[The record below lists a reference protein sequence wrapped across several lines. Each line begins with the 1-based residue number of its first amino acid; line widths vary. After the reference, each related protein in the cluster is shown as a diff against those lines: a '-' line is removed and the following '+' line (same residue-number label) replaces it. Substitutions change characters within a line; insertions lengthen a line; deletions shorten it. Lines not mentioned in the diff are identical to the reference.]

1 MSLDDGRR
9 DLSRSL
15 FQAILM
21 LGILLIVAL
30 SHLVLYALRR
40 EDKAALYFGLFCV
53 AMFIRL
59 MVMGGAQFI
68 VSGRA
73 VWATDG

>member
-1 MSLDDGRR
+1 MTTLASEELATPSEYVILLQLSSYQHARGGPWNSLRLMSLDDGRR

-30 SHLVLYALRR
+30 ILTRPLRASAR
-40 EDKAALYFGLFCV
+40 
-53 AMFIRL
+53 R
-59 MVMGGAQFI
+59 
-68 VSGRA
+68 
-73 VWATDG
+73 